1 MKIYKVSVGD
11 LTDLCRGGDI
21 NFRFSNRSSAMEG
34 VRGHQRVQK
43 SRGDNYLPEYAVSML
58 VEDGERAL
66 ELSGRIDGVFHDQ
79 VRQLCVIDEIKTLRV
94 SVTDIPS
101 AVMDGYWLQVL
112 IYAHLLLQETTH
124 DHVLVRLCFFHL
136 DEASEERLER
146 LFTRDEV
153 RQVFTDV
160 LFRYFAYLE
169 RRESWFN
176 ERARTIA
183 ELSFPYGEFRGG
195 QRDLS
200 VAAYRALSRGEHL
213 VIEAPT
219 GLGKTMGTMFPAIRR
234 LEAGDISRV
243 MYVSAK
249 TSTQL
254 QAMSAVED
262 IVAQG
267 ASLRSVVLT
276 AREKIC
282 FNPGEPC
289 HPDHCRYARGY
300 YDKLPRVLDGIL
312 ATDRQFSRQR
322 IEALASEHEVCPF
335 ELGLDLAS
343 ECDVIVADYNYV
355 FDPVV
360 HLRRFFDGRE
370 CDSIVLIDEAHNLV
384 DRGRQMF
391 SAGIEKE
398 RFLQIARLMS
408 GSAPGVSRAA
418 RAVNRAILD
427 CRKASEKDFEAHGH
441 LVESSLPEGVVSA
454 LRRFAGAAEEELR
467 AEHTDLAG
475 SREVLLDIYFET
487 LRFLRTAEW
496 FDDTYVFLMNKVG
509 RRHQLQLYCIDP
521 STRLAEVFERIAGSV
536 AFSATLRPSGFFRQM
551 LGVPESSNW
560 YRLASP
566 FPPENLLVSIAS
578 HIDTSFR
585 GREHSIDTLCS
596 LIHDVTA
603 ARQGNYLVF
612 FPSYQYL
619 ESVRDAYEARYPH
632 CTLLSQARNMT
643 NEDRDSFL
651 NAFDEA
657 SEVCGFAVMGGAFSE
672 GIDLKGDRLI
682 GVIVVGVGLPLVG
695 IERDLIRDHFA
706 EQGFEFAYQYPG
718 LTRVLQ
724 TAGRLIRDP
733 GDRGVLCLVDRR
745 YAENRYLSL
754 LPDHWDPWVSRD
766 PEEIRDRVT
775 AFWSARS

>member
-1 MKIYKVSVGD
+1 MKTYKVSVGD
-11 LTDLCRGGDI
+11 LKDLCRGGDI

-34 VRGHQRVQK
+34 VRGHQRVQR
-43 SRGDNYLPEYAVSML
+43 SRGDEYLPEYAVSMM
-58 VEDGERAL
+58 VDDGQRAL
-66 ELSGRIDGVFHDQ
+66 DISGRIDGVFQDE
-79 VRQLCVIDEIKTLRV
+79 VRQLWVIDEIKTLRV

-112 IYAHLLLQETTH
+112 IYAHLLLQEITH

-146 LFTRDEV
+146 LVTRDEV

-183 ELSFPYGEFRGG
+183 ELSFPYGEFRDG

-200 VAAYRALSRGEHL
+200 VAAYRALSRGEHV

-254 QAMSAVED
+254 QAMSAVQD
-262 IVAQG
+262 LTAQG

-276 AREKIC
+276 ARDKIC
-282 FNPGEPC
+282 FSPGEPC

-300 YDKLPRVLDGIL
+300 YDKLPRVLDDIL

-322 IEALASEHEVCPF
+322 IEALAGEHEVCPF

-360 HLRRFFDGRE
+360 YLRRFFDVSDS
-370 CDSIVLIDEAHNLV
+370 DSIVLIDEAHNLV

-391 SAGIEKE
+391 SARIEKE
-398 RFLQIARLMS
+398 RFLEIARLMS
-408 GSAPGVSRAA
+408 VSAPGVCRAA

-427 CRKASEKDFEAHGH
+427 CRKASGEDFEAHGH
-441 LVESSLPEGVVSA
+441 IVEPSIPEGVVSA
-454 LRRFAGAAEEELR
+454 LRRFAEAAEEELR

-475 SREVLLDIYFET
+475 GREVLLDIYFET
-487 LRFLRTAEW
+487 LRFLRTSEW

-509 RRHQLQLYCIDP
+509 RRHQLQLYCVDP
-521 STRLAEVFERIAGSV
+521 STRLAEVFERLAGSV
-536 AFSATLRPSGFFRQM
+536 AFSATLRPSEFFRQM
-551 LGVPESSNW
+551 MGVPDASNW
-560 YRLASP
+560 YRLPSP
-566 FPPENLLVSIAS
+566 FPAENLHVSIAS

-585 GREHSIDTLCS
+585 GREQSIDALCS
-596 LIHDVTA
+596 LIHDVTG
-603 ARQGNYLVF
+603 ARSGNYLVF

-619 ESVRDAYEARYPH
+619 EAVREAYEARYPD
-632 CTLLSQARNMT
+632 CPLLLQERSMSD
-643 NEDRDSFL
+643 EDRDSFL
-651 NAFDEA
+651 DAFSES

-682 GVIVVGVGLPLVG
+682 GVIVVGVGLPQVG
-695 IERDLIRDHFA
+695 IERDLVRDHFG

-718 LTRVLQ
+718 LIRVLQ
-724 TAGRLIRDP
+724 TAGRLIRDAR
-733 GDRGVLCLVDRR
+733 DRGVLCLVDRR

-754 LPDHWDPWVSRD
+754 LPDHWKPCVSRY
-766 PEEIRDRVT
+766 PQEIRDRVA
-775 AFWSARS
+775 AFWSARN